1 MTLIPSARP
10 VPDPERPNAFTPSP
24 LSLKLLTTRKTN
36 LSDPATDRVYD
47 GGRWKILVV
56 CSDQR
61 YLEMDNGTFFST
73 GNHPVETLLP
83 LIHLTAAGFD
93 FRVATPSGLP
103 TAFEEW
109 AMPTEDEAVVAF
121 RARHSA
127 AFEAPL
133 PLAEVAA
140 GLHAGSDYLAVFIP
154 GGHGALIDLPESP
167 AVQAVLDWAA
177 AEDRFVISICHG
189 PAALLSLGDD
199 SPWLGRRICAF
210 SDFVDGQTPRMGY
223 MPGDLRWK
231 MGEALSAK
239 GLTITNRLISGAT
252 ESDGK
257 LLTGDSPL
265 ASDALGR
272 LAAKALLD
280 AALGTAD

>member
-10 VPDPERPNAFTPSP
+10 VPDPQRPNAFTPSA
-24 LSLKLLTTRKTN
+24 LSLRLLTTRRTN
-36 LSDPATDRVYD
+36 LSESAADRVYD
-47 GGRWKILVV
+47 GGRWKVLVV

-73 GNHPVETLLP
+73 GNHPVEIFLA

-93 FRVATPSGLP
+93 FAVATPSGLP
-103 TAFEEW
+103 VAFEEW

-121 RARHSA
+121 RARHEA
-127 AFEAPL
+127 AFQAPL
-133 PLAEVAA
+133 PLAEVADA
-140 GLHAGSDYLAVFIP
+140 LTPDSDWLAVFIP
-154 GGHGALIDLPESP
+154 GGHGALIDLPDSP
-167 AVQAVLDWAA
+167 AMRAVLDWAA
-177 AEDRFVISICHG
+177 EQDRFVISICHG
-189 PAALLSLGDD
+189 PAALLSLNED

-223 MPGDLRWK
+223 MPGHLRWK
-231 MGEALSAK
+231 MGEALTGK
-239 GLTITNRLISGAT
+239 GFTVTNRLISGAT
-252 ESDGK
+252 EADGR

-272 LAAKALLD
+272 MAAAALLD
-280 AALGTAD
+280 AAQGTAD